1 MSQANINCSLD
12 FAPAGVTFRIEV
24 APPEGKEEGATLA
37 IIPINS
43 ATGAEIAIKEE
54 VCPVLADF
62 APAHTRWLRTRRVTG
77 TVDESRITGTFHQ
90 DVGIEELLRYTA
102 DICDM
107 ISQRYSIYQ
116 ESILA

>member
-1 MSQANINCSLD
+1 MSNATISCSQD

-24 APPEGKEEGATLA
+24 ALPEGKQEGAALT
-37 IIPINS
+37 IVPINS
-43 ATGAEIAIKEE
+43 ATGAEIPIQER

-77 TVDESRITGTFHQ
+77 TVGESRITGTFHQ

-102 DICDM
+102 DIYDM
-107 ISQRYSIYQ
+107 ISQRFSLYQ